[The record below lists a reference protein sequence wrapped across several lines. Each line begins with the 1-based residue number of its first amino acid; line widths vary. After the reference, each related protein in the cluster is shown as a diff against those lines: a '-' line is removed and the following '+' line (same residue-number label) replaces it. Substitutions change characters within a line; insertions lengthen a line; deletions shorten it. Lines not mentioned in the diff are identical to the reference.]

1 MSVLSRKSGDTTIL
15 EPSGRLS
22 AGAVEEFRSKWTEA
36 LGGDGVHNIVVNLG
50 RVTRVDSSGIGT
62 MIRCHSAV
70 TRQGGKMKIVAA
82 NPSIRQAFKITRL
95 DTVFEFHDTEQS
107 ALG

>member
-22 AGAVEEFRSKWTEA
+22 EAAVEEFRSKWTEA

-50 RVTRVDSSGIGT
+50 RVTRELHLTEGKP
-62 MIRCHSAV
+62 
-70 TRQGGKMKIVAA
+70 GGLAQTVYEV
-82 NPSIRQAFKITRL
+82 SI
-95 DTVFEFHDTEQS
+95 H
-107 ALG
+107 